1 MVEETIRTIKDTECE
16 ADKAMKEA
24 DAACAEILEKADASA
39 GRRSRS
45 KSKRKCAV
53 RNE

>member
-24 DAACAEILEKADASA
+24 EAIAAVIAQL
-39 GRRSRS
+39 
-45 KSKRKCAV
+45 V
-53 RNE
+53 